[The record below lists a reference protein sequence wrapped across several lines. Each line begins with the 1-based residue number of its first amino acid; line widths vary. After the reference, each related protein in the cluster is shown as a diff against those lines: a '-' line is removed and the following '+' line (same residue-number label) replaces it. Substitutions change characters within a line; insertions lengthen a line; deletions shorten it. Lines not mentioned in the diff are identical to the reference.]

1 MTAETESLR
10 QKFERHIVATGQFEG
25 ELIFEAGH
33 YLCPDVQEIWE
44 RYQAVHT
51 AAKAE
56 TAAAV
61 ATERE
66 RAAQFCDRRQ
76 AELLALVPGARRSNV
91 VRTHEACANTA
102 AVLAQAIRAGVK
114 EPDGDPTL

>member
-1 MTAETESLR
+1 MTDTTEALR
-10 QKFERHIVATGQFEG
+10 AKFEKYINPAGDMKMHQVSDGG
-25 ELIFEAGH
+25 YAGH
-33 YLCPDVQEIWE
+33 GMNQSWHDF
-44 RYQAVHT
+44 QAGHA

-102 AVLAQAIRAGVK
+102 AVLAQAIRAGAK
-114 EPDGDPTL
+114 EASDA

>member
-1 MTAETESLR
+1 MTTETEALR
-10 QKFERHIVATGQFEG
+10 RAFEG
-25 ELIFEAGH
+25 YVNPDADIDLHWQAAGYYAGRSIQMSWLDFQAGH
-33 YLCPDVQEIWE
+33 
-44 RYQAVHT
+44 A

-61 ATERE
+61 AKERE

-91 VRTHEACANTA
+91 VRTHEACA
-102 AVLAQAIRAGVK
+102 IRAGAK
-114 EPDGDPTL
+114 GAKG